1 MASLEPI
8 VGVIWVISID
18 YNLKDLIIGANLDLS
33 FSLWSIMRMPLGIQI
48 AYSVNH
54 DRWPN

>member
-8 VGVIWVISID
+8 VGVIWAISID
-18 YNLKDLIIGANLDLS
+18 YNLKDLIKEANLDLS

-48 AYSVNH
+48 TYSVNY